1 MVEAKDKKME
11 QEIDFLEGVLPNL
24 FKEERTESEIVL
36 DKKKEEQELLV

>member
-11 QEIDFLEGVLPNL
+11 EEIDFLEGVLPNL
-24 FKEERTESEIVL
+24 LKEERTESEIVL